1 MMLLDSDT
9 DNSIIIERDK
19 NRKLACLKDTPA
31 KMKDLKKTLFNIQNM
46 SIQSNSSIQSSD
58 DEQDSD
64 ESQESD
70 DNGENDHHSENL
82 KNDEKVPTDE
92 DDKNDDKVQSN
103 DKSHSAKNDAVT
115 DSDENSNRVS
125 TGDEGPDEDQ
135 MFMSRATRMS
145 IMGVIPK
152 ENESDDSDYI
162 QDDDDVS
169 ICEEILRNKLL
180 CSFQDKFLRFSR
192 YLVAI
197 MVSVT
202 MLKFRESRFYSTFE

>member
-31 KMKDLKKTLFNIQNM
+31 KIKDLRKTVLSIQNM

-58 DEQDSD
+58 EEQDSD
-64 ESQESD
+64 ECQESD
-70 DNGENDHHSENL
+70 DNGENDHHSQNL
-82 KNDEKVPTDE
+82 KNDEKIQTDE
-92 DDKNDDKVQSN
+92 DDKNDERVQSN
-103 DKSHSAKNDAVT
+103 DKSHSAQNDTET
-115 DSDENSNRVS
+115 DNDENSNRVS

-169 ICEEILRNKLL
+169 ICKEILPNKLL
-180 CSFQDKFLRFSR
+180 CSFQDKFLIFSR
-192 YLVAI
+192 HLAAI

-202 MLKFRESRFYSTFE
+202 MSKFRESRL